1 MSAVELQEIAS
12 VDARALFPRQPVSLC
27 EIASALANRVASYRL
42 PEWFI
47 PKDECLQRRL
57 RRYGWTQREE
67 SDRVNPATF
76 QCEIRPLA
84 I

>member
-12 VDARALFPRQPVSLC
+12 VDARALFSRQSVSLC

-57 RRYGWTQREE
+57 RRYGWTQGKKPIA
-67 SDRVNPATF
+67 SPATF